1 MGKWLRIVKRC
12 IENTDKAFQYIL
24 MPNYVEL
31 SMAQNIIKMIQKI
44 SGEISVYSSRA
55 LLWKSLPIC
64 SHLSKTFGAVWNE
77 I

>member
-55 LLWKSLPIC
+55 LLWKSLP
-64 SHLSKTFGAVWNE
+64 HLSKTFGAVWNE